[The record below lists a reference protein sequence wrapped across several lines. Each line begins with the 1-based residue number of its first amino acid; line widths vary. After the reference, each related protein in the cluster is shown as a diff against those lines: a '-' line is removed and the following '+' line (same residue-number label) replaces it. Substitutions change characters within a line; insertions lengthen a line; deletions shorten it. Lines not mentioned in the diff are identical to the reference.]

1 MEHPSLS
8 TPSRGLTMSEAD
20 LTLLTQMIDLQESEH
35 DVVSLALISGA
46 IAVTLAMVIG
56 LRFL

>member
-1 MEHPSLS
+1 
-8 TPSRGLTMSEAD
+8 MSEAD
-20 LTLLTQMIDLQESEH
+20 LTLLTQMIDLQETEH

-46 IAVTLAMVIG
+46 IAVTLAMLIG